1 MKKVYLVLFI
11 LLSFLFI
18 AKVKAYTKE
27 EVGEVI
33 ASYAKWVYDNKRSD
47 FNYLLPGEYYHI
59 NQTYAGKKSYNGKY
73 GADCNAFVGFIV
85 CNSTNTPCKQVAL
98 PNVFQYD
105 GNWIINSS
113 NGWDSYFY
121 RPYTNLSY
129 DNIVSKINN
138 KELKA
143 GDLITRCK
151 DGCKKNTHIQIYV
164 GNGMF
169 VENNTGNPSLRYFHI
184 SEMYNKDS
192 SYTVIR
198 ISDNG
203 ASKITLD
210 NIYYPNGDGNKTNIK
225 DKLNLSFIK
234 KEVESYDTIYIGD
247 SRTHGML
254 LNGITSES
262 NTVYGSGYGY
272 NWFIGNGSFSSSN
285 TNSVSGGI
293 SGANSKMQSGKK
305 YNIVIWLGVND
316 YSYVSAD
323 MYYTKYVSLANN
335 EWKNHNIHIVSVGPV
350 DDSKATYVTNIGI
363 NNFNKNMKK
372 LIQEGNVKNIN
383 YIDLGY
389 TESSIN
395 NYDSEGLHYGK
406 NDYQNIIN
414 IINNKVENY
423 SNSESGEVGGK
434 PGGDS
439 GPVHIEIDKDPL
451 TCDEFFS
458 QEMKDIIKTSYT
470 ALKII
475 AIVLVMIYG
484 MLDFG
489 KSITT
494 NDKDMLKKSTIK
506 FVKRLVAL
514 VVILILPYII
524 NPLIEMILEV
534 DSGTCNIL

>member
-1 MKKVYLVLFI
+1 M
-11 LLSFLFI
+11 S
-18 AKVKAYTKE
+18 E
-27 EVGEVI
+27 
-33 ASYAKWVYDNKRSD
+33 YAKYVYTER
-47 FNYLLPGEYYHI
+47 I
-59 NQTYAGKKSYNGKY
+59 NEFDYIYDSSYIKKTYDGKKTYNGKY
-73 GADCNAFVGFIV
+73 GTDCNGFIGFVV

-129 DNIVSKINN
+129 DSIVSKINN
-138 KELKA
+138 NELKP
-143 GDLITRCK
+143 GDLVTRCK
-151 DGCKKNTHIQIYV
+151 DGCKKNTHIQMYV

-169 VENNTGNPSLRYFHI
+169 VENNTGNPSLRYFNI
-184 SEMYNKDS
+184 NNMYNKDS
-192 SYTVIR
+192 TYTVIR
-198 ISDNG
+198 ISESG
-203 ASKITLD
+203 AKKINLD
-210 NIYYPNGDGNKTNIK
+210 NIYYPNGDGTKTNVK
-225 DKLNLSFIK
+225 NKLNLSFLSNNDPI
-234 KEVESYDTIYIGD
+234 ETIYIGD

-272 NWFIGNGSFSSSN
+272 NWFIGNGSFSSGN

-350 DDSKATYVTNIGI
+350 DDSKAAYVTNIGI

-372 LIQEGNVKNIN
+372 LIQEGNIKNIN
-383 YIDLGY
+383 YVDLGY

-395 NYDSEGLHYGK
+395 SYDSEGLHYGK
-406 NDYQNIIN
+406 SDYQNIFN
-414 IINNKVENY
+414 IVNNKVESY
-423 SNSESGEVGGK
+423 SNPSGGEIGGGS
-434 PGGDS
+434 GGDS

-458 QEMKDIIKTSYT
+458 QEMKDIVKTSYT

-475 AIVLVMIYG
+475 AIVLVMVYG